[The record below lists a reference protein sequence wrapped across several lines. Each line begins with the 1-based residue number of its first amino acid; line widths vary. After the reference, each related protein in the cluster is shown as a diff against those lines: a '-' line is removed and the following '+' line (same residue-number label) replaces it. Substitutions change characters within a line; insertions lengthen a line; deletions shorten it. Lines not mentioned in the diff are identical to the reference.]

1 MVHHPTHNEPRR
13 LSFTIEGCTSTD
25 AARRLAEKGL
35 FLSHG
40 DFYAY
45 TIVQRLG
52 LEPEGLIRA
61 GCACYTTEEEIDRLI
76 DGVREICNNLIR
88 TQSAFIRVNKV
99 GKQPVSSALQI
110 RPVRNDRQ
118 SGDRVELKMNRERG
132 APHATQRIV
141 QSNLFRP
148 DE

>member
-1 MVHHPTHNEPRR
+1 VTLYGPTPDALRTPT
-13 LSFTIEGCTSTD
+13 LSFTIEGCTSTE

-61 GCACYTTEEEIDRLI
+61 GCACYTTDDEIDRLI
-76 DGVREICNNLIR
+76 ESVQEI
-88 TQSAFIRVNKV
+88 
-99 GKQPVSSALQI
+99 SS
-110 RPVRNDRQ
+110 
-118 SGDRVELKMNRERG
+118 
-132 APHATQRIV
+132 T
-141 QSNLFRP
+141 
-148 DE
+148 

>member
-1 MVHHPTHNEPRR
+1 MPRVTLYGPPPDSRRTPT
-13 LSFTIEGCTSTD
+13 LAFTIEGCSSTD

-52 LEPEGLIRA
+52 LAPEGLIRA

-76 DGVREICNNLIR
+76 DGVDEISK
-88 TQSAFIRVNKV
+88 QS
-99 GKQPVSSALQI
+99 VSSAL
-110 RPVRNDRQ
+110 
-118 SGDRVELKMNRERG
+118 
-132 APHATQRIV
+132 
-141 QSNLFRP
+141 
-148 DE
+148 